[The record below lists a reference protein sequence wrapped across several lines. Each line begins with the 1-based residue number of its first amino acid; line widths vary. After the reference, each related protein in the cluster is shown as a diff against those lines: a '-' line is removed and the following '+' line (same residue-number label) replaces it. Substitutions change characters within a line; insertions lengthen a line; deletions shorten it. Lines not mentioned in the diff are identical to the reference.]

1 MVLSSPASEGLLET
15 GRERPRTGS
24 LFLGGRR
31 LQSGQLPG
39 SLHTFDASVSI
50 CPPTNT
56 GQVFLC
62 ARHHCVLAQESTP
75 APFAKH
81 RRSLGKQLKK
91 RFMCKKHPPA
101 DLEGSPDVSWAGP
114 PVGSPHRPPGDKL
127 PPGGRRLCLVPV
139 CPQHPASGLA
149 PGRVD
154 SRAPR
159 CTERM
164 TAGL

>member
-15 GRERPRTGS
+15 GRESPRTGS

-91 RFMCKKHPPA
+91 RFMCKKHPHA

-114 PVGSPHRPPGDKL
+114 PVGSPHKAPRRQAPSRRPQTLSCPCV
-127 PPGGRRLCLVPV
+127 PP
-139 CPQHPASGLA
+139 A
-149 PGRVD
+149 PGIGPGTWKGGQP
-154 SRAPR
+154 SA
-159 CTERM
+159 T
-164 TAGL
+164 LH